1 MGRGIISIRVHPR
14 SSVSSVVQCP
24 FRSWTLR
31 SGSTVIRLDGGR
43 VHESIPAGEGGMNF
57 FGQKFRWGC
66 GVGTLLLALLA
77 TSCRTIPP
85 LPAVNLSEPGWT
97 LHQGQVLWRSQKDA
111 PEIAGEILF
120 ATHGPGR
127 TMLQMTKTPLPFVTV
142 QTRGEEWEIEF
153 VPQRRSFSGRGTPTP
168 RLLWIHLA
176 RALNGTKP
184 PEPLRFEQ
192 TEPHGFTLENP
203 KTGESISG
211 FLNE

>member
-1 MGRGIISIRVHPR
+1 MKFSKEIKSWSCGA
-14 SSVSSVVQCP
+14 VS
-24 FRSWTLR
+24 L
-31 SGSTVIRLDGGR
+31 
-43 VHESIPAGEGGMNF
+43 
-57 FGQKFRWGC
+57 
-66 GVGTLLLALLA
+66 LLLALA
-77 TSCRTIPP
+77 VASCRTIPP
-85 LPAVNLSEPGWT
+85 RPAVNLSEPGWT
-97 LHQGQVLWRSQKDA
+97 LHQGQALWRSKAGA

-120 ATHGPGR
+120 ATHAGGR
-127 TMLQMTKTPLPFVTV
+127 TVLQLTKTPLPFVSA

-184 PEPLRFEQ
+184 PMPLEFEQ

-203 KTGESISG
+203 NTGERITG

>member
-1 MGRGIISIRVHPR
+1 MGGTKWADKTVRVA
-14 SSVSSVVQCP
+14 
-24 FRSWTLR
+24 
-31 SGSTVIRLDGGR
+31 SG
-43 VHESIPAGEGGMNF
+43 AM
-57 FGQKFRWGC
+57 
-66 GVGTLLLALLA
+66 ALLA
-77 TSCRTIPP
+77 AVLFTGCRTIPP
-85 LPAVNLSEPGWT
+85 LPPVNLSEPGWA
-97 LHQGQVLWRSQKDA
+97 LHQGQALWRSQRDA

-120 ATHGPGR
+120 ATHGQGR

-153 VPQRRSFSGRGTPTP
+153 VPQQRSFSGRGTPTP

-184 PEPLRFEQ
+184 PAPLKFEQ

-211 FLNE
+211 FLTE